1 MTYALDQILKNEKT
15 DSERSYYMD
24 LKILTDK
31 QSKTILI
38 QNDLLE
44 YLKVYLNGMETHT
57 FKPTKKG
64 NQTK

>member
-1 MTYALDQILKNEKT
+1 MTYGLDQILKNEKT

-44 YLKVYLNGMETHT
+44 YLKVYLNGME
-57 FKPTKKG
+57 
-64 NQTK
+64 